1 MKPLLLFL
9 LSSASALAQA
19 ANPPVILDETGV
31 KNLRIET
38 VAAEETTFEETA
50 FALGRIRVAPGHRA
64 VVSSRIS
71 GRAVEVN
78 AHIDTLIKKGETA
91 LTVESR
97 QPGDPP
103 PVIKLAAPIDGLVS
117 AVNIAPGQPIEPD
130 ASLIEVLDL
139 STVHAVAAVPEHLA
153 GKLKR
158 GQQARIRVAGAGDR
172 EYLATI
178 AHFGAEADSA
188 TGTIEVA
195 FHVDNP
201 DLLLRP
207 GMRAEFSIITGKR
220 ENVISI
226 PRAAL
231 QGEASN
237 RFVYVKHF
245 DLPNAFN
252 KTPVQVGAMNDR
264 FVEIVGGLFPADD
277 VVTRG
282 AYSLS
287 FAGGGSGIS
296 LKEAL
301 DAAHGHEHAED
312 GSELTPRQRAELA
325 AKRQAHAH
333 PETATAAA
341 TGGSPVWMYVSG
353 GLFVLLLASLFGN
366 FARRANEESRP
377 PSSNPENH

>member
-1 MKPLLLFL
+1 MKPFLFIL
-9 LSSASALAQA
+9 LSPFAVLAQI

-38 VAAEETTFEETA
+38 VSVEETTFEETV

-71 GRAVEVN
+71 GRAMEVN
-78 AHIDTLIKKGETA
+78 AHIDTLVKKGETA
-91 LTVESR
+91 LMVESR
-97 QPGDPP
+97 QPGEPP
-103 PVIKLAAPIDGLVS
+103 PVIKLPAPIDGLVS
-117 AVNIAPGQPIEPD
+117 VVNIAPGQPVEPD
-130 ASLIEVLDL
+130 ASLIEILDL
-139 STVHAVAAVPEHLA
+139 TLVHAVAAVPEHLA
-153 GKLKR
+153 GTLKL
-158 GQQARIRVAGAGDR
+158 GQQAHIRVAGAGTR
-172 EYLATI
+172 EYLATLD
-178 AHFGAEADSA
+178 HFGTEADSE
-188 TGTIEVA
+188 TGTVEAA
-195 FHVDNP
+195 FHVENP
-201 DLLLRP
+201 GLLLRP
-207 GMRAEFSIITGKR
+207 GMRAEFSIITGER
-220 ENVISI
+220 EGVINV

-245 DLPNAFN
+245 DLPNAFL

-264 FVEIVGGLFPADD
+264 FVEIVGGLFPADE

-312 GSELTPRQRAELA
+312 GSELTPEKRAELE
-325 AKRQAHAH
+325 AKKKGTTPGVHADA
-333 PETATAAA
+333 P
-341 TGGSPVWMYVSG
+341 SPVWKYVSG
-353 GLFVLLLASLFGN
+353 VLLVLLLASLFGKS
-366 FARRANEESRP
+366 RRRSLDEEASS
-377 PSSNPENH
+377 SSNPERH

>member
-1 MKPLLLFL
+1 MKPLLLL
-9 LSSASALAQA
+9 LLCPITALAQV

-38 VAAEETTFEETA
+38 VIAEETTFEETA

-71 GRAVEVN
+71 GRAVEVDS
-78 AHIDTLIKKGETA
+78 HIDTLVKKGQTA

-103 PVIKLAAPIDGLVS
+103 PVIKLTAPIDGLVS
-117 AVNIAPGQPIEPD
+117 AVNVAPGQPVEPD
-130 ASLIEVLDL
+130 ASLIEILDL

-153 GKLKR
+153 GRLKH
-158 GQQARIRVAGAGDR
+158 GQQARIRVAGAGER

-178 AHFGAEADSA
+178 EHFGAEADSA
-188 TGTIEVA
+188 TGTIEAA
-195 FHVDNP
+195 FHVENP

-231 QGEASN
+231 QGDASN

-252 KTPVQVGAMNDR
+252 KTPVQVGTMNDR
-264 FVEIVGGLFPADD
+264 FVEIVGGLFPADE

-287 FAGGGSGIS
+287 FAGGGGGVS

-312 GSELTPRQRAELA
+312 GSELTPQQRAELA
-325 AKRQAHAH
+325 AKKKGQ
-333 PETATAAA
+333 TAANPQDGA
-341 TGGSPVWMYVSG
+341 ASPVWKYVSAV
-353 GLFVLLLASLFGN
+353 LFVLLLASLFGKSG
-366 FARRANEESRP
+366 RRTNDEAASFP
-377 PSSNPENH
+377 TNPESH

>member
-1 MKPLLLFL
+1 MKPFLFL
-9 LSSASALAQA
+9 LLSPFAALAQI

-38 VAAEETTFEETA
+38 VSVEETTFEETV

-71 GRAVEVN
+71 GRAMEVN
-78 AHIDTLIKKGETA
+78 AHIDTLVKKGETA

-103 PVIKLAAPIDGLVS
+103 PVIKLPAPIDGLVS
-117 AVNIAPGQPIEPD
+117 VVNIAPGQPVEPD
-130 ASLIEVLDL
+130 ASLIEILDL
-139 STVHAVAAVPEHLA
+139 TLVHAVAAVPEHLA
-153 GKLKR
+153 GTLKL
-158 GQQARIRVAGAGDR
+158 GQQAHIRVAGAGTR
-172 EYLATI
+172 EYLATLV
-178 AHFGAEADSA
+178 HFGTQADSE
-188 TGTIEVA
+188 TGTVEAA
-195 FHVDNP
+195 FHVENP
-201 DLLLRP
+201 GLLLRP

-220 ENVISI
+220 EGVINV

-245 DLPNAFN
+245 DLPNAFL

-264 FVEIVGGLFPADD
+264 FVEIVGGLFAADE

-312 GSELTPRQRAELA
+312 GSELTPEKRAELE
-325 AKRQAHAH
+325 AKKKGMTPGAPAEA
-333 PETATAAA
+333 P
-341 TGGSPVWMYVSG
+341 SPVWKYVSG
-353 GLFVLLLASLFGN
+353 VLLVLLLASLFGKS
-366 FARRANEESRP
+366 RRRSLDEEASS
-377 PSSNPENH
+377 SSNPERH

>member
-1 MKPLLLFL
+1 MKPLLLLL
-9 LSSASALAQA
+9 LSPIVALAQVA
-19 ANPPVILDETGV
+19 TPPVILDETGV

-38 VAAEETTFEETA
+38 VAAEETTFEETS

-71 GRAVEVN
+71 GRAVEVD
-78 AHIDTLIKKGETA
+78 AHIDTLVKKGETA

-103 PVIKLAAPIDGLVS
+103 PVIKLTAPIDGLVS
-117 AVNIAPGQPIEPD
+117 AVNIAPGQPVEPD
-130 ASLIEVLDL
+130 ASLIEILDL

-153 GKLKR
+153 GTLKR
-158 GQQARIRVAGAGDR
+158 GQQARIRVAGAGNR

-178 AHFGAEADSA
+178 EHFGAEADSETA
-188 TGTIEVA
+188 TIEAA

-231 QGEASN
+231 QGDASN

-245 DLPNAFN
+245 DLPNAFT

-264 FVEIVGGLFPADD
+264 YVEIVGGLFPADD

-312 GSELTPRQRAELA
+312 GSELTAQQRAELA
-325 AKRQAHAH
+325 AKKKGQ
-333 PETATAAA
+333 A
-341 TGGSPVWMYVSG
+341 TGAASSGGVSPVWRYVSG
-353 GLFVLLLASLFGN
+353 VLFVLLLAALFGK
-366 FARRANEESRP
+366 FGRRASEETTSLP
-377 PSSNPENH
+377 SNPEHH